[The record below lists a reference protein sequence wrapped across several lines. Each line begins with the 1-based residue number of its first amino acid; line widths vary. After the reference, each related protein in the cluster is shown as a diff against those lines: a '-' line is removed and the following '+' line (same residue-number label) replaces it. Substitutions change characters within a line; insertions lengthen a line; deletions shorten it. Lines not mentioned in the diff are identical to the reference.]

1 MAERPR
7 PLTEEHPPRRQ
18 APGARGVFNLRGLF
32 AVLADRA
39 PRVPGS
45 VCVSQGLWLV
55 LSAPHPTRLETRTK
69 ESNMCA
75 SHEVANLK
83 AQ

>member
-32 AVLADRA
+32 AVLADCLLRSGPA
-39 PRVPGS
+39 LPYPLRVSG
-45 VCVSQGLWLV
+45 
-55 LSAPHPTRLETRTK
+55 
-69 ESNMCA
+69 
-75 SHEVANLK
+75 
-83 AQ
+83 